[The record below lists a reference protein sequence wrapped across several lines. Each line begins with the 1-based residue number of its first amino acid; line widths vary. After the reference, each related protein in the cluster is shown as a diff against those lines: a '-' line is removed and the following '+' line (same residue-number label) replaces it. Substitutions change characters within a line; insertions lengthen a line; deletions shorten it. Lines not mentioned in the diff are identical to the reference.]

1 MERID
6 QDRETRLLASKS
18 GQQDAA
24 AALAHQRREG
34 SGVTAAGA
42 VVLEQHFVA
51 TGFKTFG
58 PSHQRRGALEKG
70 GCIEDLW
77 LRRYSCCMSTNT
89 TTSRRA
95 CPSAGPVCR
104 PQFRFRALA
113 KTEPK
118 DTEAQH
124 TEAQRSKLR
133 RQNAVGPGPVM
144 VVDCSIFCQAQQP
157 AGVLYASHTGKG
169 RSP

>member
-1 MERID
+1 M
-6 QDRETRLLASKS
+6 
-18 GQQDAA
+18 
-24 AALAHQRREG
+24 
-34 SGVTAAGA
+34 
-42 VVLEQHFVA
+42 LEQHFVA

-70 GCIEDLW
+70 GCIEHADECDRQTNSARMIRDLAAIVQCAIDLGNHDLW